1 MEPKLTVLV
10 VEDDALIAENLRLT
24 LQDLGYAALPAC
36 HTYAR
41 AEAALTRPGGVGAD
55 LVLLDINLG
64 SADPAH
70 TGLALARHL
79 AGPAGPPFIFLTA
92 YADLD
97 TIRQATRLRP
107 SGYLIKP
114 VNGATLFAAIQ
125 TAIERHR
132 THQPLPTPVPAS
144 PAAGLPSPEGPP
156 DYFFVKLGDRTH
168 KLHWTEVSAIEA
180 GKNYVTLRTAD
191 YKTGYPLRGSIA
203 YVLDNLVPAALR
215 EQFLRVNRRTCLN
228 AACITAY
235 DDEFVYCGAEPY
247 ENGQTAQ
254 RQLRALAL

>member
-64 SADPAH
+64 SVNPAH

-79 AGPAGPPFIFLTA
+79 GGPAAPPFVFLTA
-92 YADLD
+92 YSDLD
-97 TIRQATRLRP
+97 AIREATRLRP

-114 VNGATLFAAIQ
+114 VNGPMLFAAIQ
-125 TAIERHR
+125 TALERHR
-132 THQPLPTPVPAS
+132 TAEAAPLPAVPVPA
-144 PAAGLPSPEGPP
+144 P
-156 DYFFVKLGDRTH
+156 DYFFVKIGEKTH
-168 KLHWTEVSAIEA
+168 KLRWAEVAALEA
-180 GKNYVTLRTAD
+180 GKNYVTLRTAA
-191 YKTGYPLRGSIA
+191 YRTGYPLRGSLA
-203 YVLDNLVPAALR
+203 YVLDQLLPETLR
-215 EQFLRVNRRTCLN
+215 ADFLRVNRRVSLN
-228 AACITAY
+228 MAYITAY
-235 DDEFVYCGAEPY
+235 DDEFVYCGPDRY
-247 ENGQTAQ
+247 ENGGTAQ
-254 RQLRALAL
+254 QQLQALKL

>member
-24 LQDLGYAALPAC
+24 LQDLGYATPPAC

-41 AEAALTRPGGVGAD
+41 AEAALTRPGGVGAP

-64 SADPAH
+64 SADPTR

-79 AGPAGPPFIFLTA
+79 GGPAGPPFVFLTA

-114 VNGATLFAAIQ
+114 VNGAALFAAIQ
-125 TAIERHR
+125 TALERFA
-132 THQPLPTPVPAS
+132 TQAPAPLPAPAEAS
-144 PAAGLPSPEGPP
+144 PTP
-156 DYFFVKLGDRTH
+156 DYFFVKIGERTH
-168 KLHWTEVSAIEA
+168 KLRWAEVAALEA
-180 GKNYVTLRTAD
+180 GKNYVTLRTAA
-191 YKTGYPLRGSIA
+191 YRTGYPLRGSLA
-203 YVLDNLVPAALR
+203 YVLDQLLPETLR
-215 EQFLRVNRRTCLN
+215 AHFLRVNRRTCLN
-228 AACITAY
+228 AAYITGY
-235 DDEFVYCGAEPY
+235 DDEFVYCGPDRY
-247 ENGQTAQ
+247 ENAGTAL
-254 RQLRALAL
+254 RQLQELRLK

>member
-24 LQDLGYAALPAC
+24 LQDLGYATPPAC

-64 SADPAH
+64 SADPTR

-79 AGPAGPPFIFLTA
+79 GGPAGPPFVFLTA
-92 YADLD
+92 YSDLD

-114 VNGATLFAAIQ
+114 VNGPTLFAAIQ
-125 TAIERHR
+125 TALERHR
-132 THQPLPTPVPAS
+132 TAEAAPLPAEAAPA
-144 PAAGLPSPEGPP
+144 P
-156 DYFFVKLGDRTH
+156 DYFFVKIGDKTH
-168 KLHWTEVSAIEA
+168 KLRWAEVWALEA
-180 GKNYVTLRTAD
+180 GKNYVTLRTAA
-191 YKTGYPLRGSIA
+191 YRTGYPLRGSLA
-203 YVLDNLVPAALR
+203 YVLDQLLPAALR
-215 EQFLRVNRRTCLN
+215 PHFVRVNRRVSLN
-228 AACITAY
+228 AAYITAY
-235 DDEFVYCGAEPY
+235 DDEFVYCGPDRY
-247 ENGQTAQ
+247 ENGGTAQ
-254 RQLRALAL
+254 QQLQGLKL

>member
-64 SADPAH
+64 SVNPAH

-79 AGPAGPPFIFLTA
+79 GGPAAPPFVFLTA
-92 YADLD
+92 YSDLD
-97 TIRQATRLRP
+97 AIREATRLRP

-114 VNGATLFAAIQ
+114 VNGPMLFAAIQ
-125 TAIERHR
+125 TALERHR
-132 THQPLPTPVPAS
+132 TAAATPLPAPDPTDVP
-144 PAAGLPSPEGPP
+144 PAP
-156 DYFFVKLGDRTH
+156 DDCFVKVGDKTH
-168 KLHWTEVSAIEA
+168 KLRWAEVAALEA
-180 GKNYVTLRTAD
+180 GKNYVTLRTAA
-191 YKTGYPLRGSIA
+191 YKTGYPLRGTLA
-203 YVLDNLVPAALR
+203 YVLDQLLPAALR
-215 EQFLRVNRRTCLN
+215 PRFVRVNRRVSLN
-228 AACITAY
+228 TAYITAY
-235 DDEFVYCGAEPY
+235 DDEFVYCGPDRY
-247 ENGQTAQ
+247 ENGGTAQ
-254 RQLRALAL
+254 QQLQALKL

>member
-1 MEPKLTVLV
+1 MEPKLAILV

-70 TGLALARHL
+70 TGLGLARHL
-79 AGPAGPPFIFLTA
+79 NGPAGTPFIFLTA
-92 YADLD
+92 YSDLD
-97 TIRQATRLRP
+97 TIRQATRLQP

-125 TAIERHR
+125 TALERFA
-132 THQPLPTPVPAS
+132 THAPAPLPAPAEDA
-144 PAAGLPSPEGPP
+144 PAP
-156 DYFFVKLGDRTH
+156 DFFFVKIGEKTH
-168 KLHWTEVSAIEA
+168 KLRWAEVAALEA
-180 GKNYVTLRTAD
+180 GKNYVTLRTAA
-191 YKTGYPLRGSIA
+191 YRTGYPLRGSLA
-203 YVLDNLVPAALR
+203 YVLDQLLPEALR
-215 EQFLRVNRRTCLN
+215 PRFLRVNRRLSLN
-228 AACITAY
+228 AAYITAY
-235 DDEFVYCGAEPY
+235 DDEWVYCGPDRY
-247 ENGQTAQ
+247 ENGGTAQ
-254 RQLRALAL
+254 QQLQALKL